1 MSEHPSGNAPTRP
14 RNIDIGRRGED
25 IAAHWLV
32 ARGMTV
38 LERNWRCRD
47 GEVDIVAVDADVVVL
62 VEVKTRTGPVG
73 GHPFEAITPR
83 KVARLRRLAVRW
95 CAEHPTSGP
104 RRIRLDAVAVHL
116 QVDTEQVEH
125 IVGLV

>member
-1 MSEHPSGNAPTRP
+1 MRP
-14 RNIDIGRRGED
+14 RNIEIGRRGEE
-25 IAAHWLV
+25 IAANWLV
-32 ARGMTV
+32 ARGMRI

-47 GEVDIVAVDADVVVL
+47 GEVDIVALDSDVVVL

-95 CAEHPTSGP
+95 CAEYPSAGP

-116 QVDTEQVEH
+116 HDDAEQVEH